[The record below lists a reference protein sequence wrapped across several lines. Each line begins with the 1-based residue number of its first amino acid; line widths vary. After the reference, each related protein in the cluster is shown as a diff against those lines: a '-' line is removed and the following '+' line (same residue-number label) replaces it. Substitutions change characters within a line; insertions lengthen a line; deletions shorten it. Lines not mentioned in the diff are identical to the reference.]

1 MLMLKLL
8 LIVLAI
14 AVIMMII
21 LATLSTSR
29 TLAPDHHDIDM
40 QIMHYKWQD
49 YLLVNANYNQYTV
62 IDTTNYIITCHYSE
76 FTRTLTD
83 DQISP

>member
-29 TLAPDHHDIDM
+29 TLAPDHHDID
-40 QIMHYKWQD
+40 MHYKWQD